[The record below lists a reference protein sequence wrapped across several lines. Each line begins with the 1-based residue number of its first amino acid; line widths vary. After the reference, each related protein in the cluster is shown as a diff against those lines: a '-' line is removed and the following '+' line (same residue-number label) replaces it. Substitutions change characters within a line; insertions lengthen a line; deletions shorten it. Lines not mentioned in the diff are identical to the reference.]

1 MKRII
6 IILLAAI
13 LAVSCGKSDRE
24 IRYTADAKIEL
35 IEAEGFGTKIES
47 HEFENGEGVI
57 IFDNPVTAIP
67 DNAFYGCKAL
77 TSITIPYSVTSIGY
91 RAFRNCRNLASI
103 TIPNNVTS
111 IEEDAFRNC
120 KSLTSITIPDSVT
133 SIGSEA
139 FAGCRS
145 LTSITIPDS
154 VTSIG
159 KDVFKGCYSLNAF
172 YGKFTSAD
180 NRCLI
185 VDGVLILYAKGCDLT
200 QYTIPDGV
208 TSIGRYAFSNC
219 KSLTSVTI
227 PNSVTKI
234 ESYAFDECQSLKSV
248 YCKPTTPPTG
258 GWQMLPLDCNITI
271 YVPEESVEAYEE
283 ADWRPYAHCIL
294 GYSF

>member
-120 KSLTSITIPDSVT
+120 K
-133 SIGSEA
+133 
-139 FAGCRS
+139 S